1 MRKHMV
7 VGEQLISGSAYRSA
21 LRQSAEVSL
30 NAMSVNAKWT
40 LQSSRHIESTS
51 RERIPWGEVK
61 DDSRYCGETH
71 CPDPDLRSQW
81 RTEKYRCLTS

>member
-1 MRKHMV
+1 MRKHV
-7 VGEQLISGSAYRSA
+7 AVGEQLISGLAYRSA
-21 LRQSAEVSL
+21 LCQGAEVSL
-30 NAMSVNAKWT
+30 NAMAVDAEQT

-51 RERIPWGEVK
+51 RERIPWREVK

-81 RTEKYRCLTS
+81 RTEKYRHLTS